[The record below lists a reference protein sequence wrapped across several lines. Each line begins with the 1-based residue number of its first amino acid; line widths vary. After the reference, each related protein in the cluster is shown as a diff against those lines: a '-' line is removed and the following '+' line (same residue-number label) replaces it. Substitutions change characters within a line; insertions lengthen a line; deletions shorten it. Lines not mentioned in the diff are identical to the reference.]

1 MNTGD
6 QNIAHLNRIVGTLLA
21 IIIVPVAY
29 FMGVS
34 EHEAPSILTV
44 FMLVIGGYVGCLIIA
59 FVLVK
64 VFGKWLPDNG

>member
-6 QNIAHLNRIVGTLLA
+6 QNIAHLNRIVGMLLA

-29 FMGVS
+29 ILGIV
-34 EHEAPSILTV
+34 EHDAPSISTV
-44 FMLVIGGYVGCLIIA
+44 FALVMGGYLGCLAVA

-64 VFGKWLPDNG
+64 IFGKWLPDDG